1 MKRAVRLL
9 IFPLLLS
16 LLVVPFFLRAADA
29 DVLADVRDR
38 WMFALKE
45 GDAAKLASLFAE
57 NATIMPPGFP
67 SFTGRKAIEGF
78 YSDGFLLQT
87 VRAVELHAKERYV
100 GKNSVREHGTYKITW
115 VPKSDQPPYTVT
127 GRYLFIG
134 AKRPD
139 GKWEIVWEMN
149 TIENKVP
156 ADQL

>member
-1 MKRAVRLL
+1 MRRAARLL
-9 IFPLLLS
+9 VFLFLLS
-16 LLVVPFFLRAADA
+16 VLLVPLFLHAADA
-29 DVLADVRDR
+29 DVLADVRNQ

-45 GDAAKLASLFAE
+45 GDAAKLASVFTE

-67 SFTGRKAIEGF
+67 SFTGRKVIEGF
-78 YSDGFLLQT
+78 YRDSFLLLT
-87 VRAVELHAKERYV
+87 AREVELHAKERYV

-115 VPKSDQPPYTVT
+115 VPKNDEPAYTVT

-139 GKWEIVWEMN
+139 GKWEIVWEIN

-156 ADQL
+156 PDQL

>member
-9 IFPLLLS
+9 VIPLLLS
-16 LLVVPFFLRAADA
+16 TLLVPLFLHAADA

-78 YSDGFLLQT
+78 YRDGFLLQT
-87 VRAVELHAKERYV
+87 VRDVELHAKERYV
-100 GKNSVREHGTYKITW
+100 GKTSVREHGTYKITW
-115 VPKSDQPPYTVT
+115 VPKNDEPPYSIT

-139 GKWEIVWEMN
+139 GKWEIVWEIN